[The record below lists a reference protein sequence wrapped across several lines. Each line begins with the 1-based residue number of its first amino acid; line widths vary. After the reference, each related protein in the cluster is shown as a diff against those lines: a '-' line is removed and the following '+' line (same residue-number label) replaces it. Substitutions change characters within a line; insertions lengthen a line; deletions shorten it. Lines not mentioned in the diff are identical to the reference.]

1 MHIGLPL
8 GATETVVLTTSA
20 QVGAATSEEAFPWQ
34 NRCLALA
41 TLALVVSAVPA
52 KAQMSAPR
60 PIHAVTTETAWV
72 TMCLGRVGIGTIKRR
87 PQAQQRGAGMA
98 LTATLSISPQRCR
111 QLSAMTCPARVTPKS
126 DEAVLRYSRRP

>member
-52 KAQMSAPR
+52 KAQNVSAR

-72 TMCLGRVGIGTIKRR
+72 AMCLGRVGIGTIKRR
-87 PQAQQRGAGMA
+87 PQAQHRGARMA
-98 LTATLSISPQRCR
+98 LTPQRCR